1 MSATLSSSPGS
12 VTLDPGASPLRAH
25 IVGDWTLAHYA
36 ALRREVQRLR
46 ARIDERSQ
54 IELSGL
60 GALDTAGAGL
70 LVELLGPERIA
81 AIEAWAPQLPA
92 ERLALL
98 RTVASALDQ
107 PDAAEPPRGYA
118 FGDILAHVGRTVAA
132 V

>member
-1 MSATLSSSPGS
+1 M
-12 VTLDPGASPLRAH
+12 RAR

-98 RTVASALDQ
+98 RTVATALTNRMPPSRHAVMNSAMCWRIS
-107 PDAAEPPRGYA
+107 AARSRRCGSSSA
-118 FGDILAHVGRTVAA
+118 RCSASLA
-132 V
+132 

>member
-1 MSATLSSSPGS
+1 M
-12 VTLDPGASPLRAH
+12 RAR

-70 LVELLGPERIA
+70 LVELL
-81 AIEAWAPQLPA
+81 
-92 ERLALL
+92 
-98 RTVASALDQ
+98 
-107 PDAAEPPRGYA
+107 
-118 FGDILAHVGRTVAA
+118 
-132 V
+132 

>member
-12 VTLDPGASPLRAH
+12 VTLDQGASPLRAH

-54 IELSGL
+54 IELSEL

-70 LVELLGPERIA
+70 LVE
-81 AIEAWAPQLPA
+81 
-92 ERLALL
+92 
-98 RTVASALDQ
+98 
-107 PDAAEPPRGYA
+107 PRA
-118 FGDILAHVGRTVAA
+118 FTAQG
-132 V
+132 